1 MGLFFVRKFAFYNQP
16 QILNMLI
23 KTISNSASKRN
34 VFNILFR
41 LTSAFLRKYIEV
53 IANDRFT
60 NESVV

>member
-1 MGLFFVRKFAFYNQP
+1 
-16 QILNMLI
+16 MLI

-41 LTSAFLRKYIEV
+41 LTLAFLRKYIEV